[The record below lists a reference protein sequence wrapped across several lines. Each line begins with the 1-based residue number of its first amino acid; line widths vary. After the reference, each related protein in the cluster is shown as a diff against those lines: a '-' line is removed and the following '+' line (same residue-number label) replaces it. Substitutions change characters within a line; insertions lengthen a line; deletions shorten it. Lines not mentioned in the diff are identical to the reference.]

1 MGVKEY
7 TVTIKMRV
15 GLNDSYPTPTPAQTS
30 NLVMDAMRPYPF
42 SSMMML
48 MEVETEETKA

>member
-1 MGVKEY
+1 MKEY